1 MWGGRRVV
9 VVVVVEGVLLLLIA
23 VVRGPGR
30 SVDDGEMYGVK
41 AVVVVL
47 GFLEE
52 VARRVRTVAA
62 SNSP

>member
-1 MWGGRRVV
+1 MWEGRR
-9 VVVVVEGVLLLLIA
+9 VVVVEGVLLSLIA

-30 SVDDGEMYGVK
+30 NDDDGEMYGVE
-41 AVVVVL
+41 AVVVL

-52 VARRVRTVAA
+52 VARRVRTLAA